1 VPTFRL
7 SRLAEADLMDIGVY
21 TLHRWG
27 EDQTLRYLDGL
38 EACCQH
44 LADHP
49 ESGRLCDHI
58 RPGLRR
64 MEHARHVV
72 FYRIEAGGI
81 LVSRILHQRMLPE
94 RHSIDEEESGNNPG

>member
-1 VPTFRL
+1 
-7 SRLAEADLMDIGVY
+7 MDIGAY
-21 TLHRWG
+21 TLQAWG
-27 EDQTLRYLDGL
+27 EDQTIRYIDGL
-38 EACCQH
+38 ETCCQQ
-44 LADHP
+44 LADNP
-49 ESGRLCDHI
+49 ESGRRCDHI

-94 RHSIDEEESGNNPG
+94 RQLIDEEESGRNAG